1 MEKQC
6 IQCNNVLELDKF
18 WKSQSRCIPCME
30 LNRKKSIINLEDC
43 YVKAVIQRRTKLEF
57 TEQHPELIEE
67 ARNVI
72 KFYRKYENHKTH
84 KLCTVCYKPKRFSQ
98 FSSDVTK
105 KDKKHPH
112 CLICARKAK
121 RTWKENMDKL
131 YGKNYWNGGQQ
142 LTDSYIK
149 CLITAHNSGLKTSD
163 IPNELIELKR
173 EQIKLRRIMKDD

>member
-84 KLCTVCYKPKRFSQ
+84 KLCTVCYLS
-98 FSSDVTK
+98 
-105 KDKKHPH
+105 
-112 CLICARKAK
+112 LIH
-121 RTWKENMDKL
+121 
-131 YGKNYWNGGQQ
+131 
-142 LTDSYIK
+142 I
-149 CLITAHNSGLKTSD
+149 
-163 IPNELIELKR
+163 
-173 EQIKLRRIMKDD
+173 